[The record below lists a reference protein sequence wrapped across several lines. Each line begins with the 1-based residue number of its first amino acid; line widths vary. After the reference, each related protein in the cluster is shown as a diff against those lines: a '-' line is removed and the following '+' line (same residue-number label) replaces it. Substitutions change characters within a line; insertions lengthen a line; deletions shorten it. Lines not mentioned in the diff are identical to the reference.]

1 MKDRLDKTL
10 LKKIE
15 NIFYFLRLC
24 NWTYNKHT
32 YGFLTYIIW
41 YIIAAACWYFFLF
54 CSTSSYPPQFFFSK
68 NVANTIHIV
77 SNISS
82 LFLTFVEKKEA
93 FYVCRLCFQGFH
105 EKKKNN
111 ALDFEKC
118 WKLKQN
124 QAKSN
129 SGSEYCGRFFRLR
142 SLSCVHE
149 NWALP
154 WCSMKIK
161 YIIWKFLLFFSWR
174 MYEKTKTKV

>member
-1 MKDRLDKTL
+1 MEDRLDKTL

-105 EKKKNN
+105 EKKIM
-111 ALDFEKC
+111 L
-118 WKLKQN
+118 WILKM
-124 QAKSN
+124 
-129 SGSEYCGRFFRLR
+129 L
-142 SLSCVHE
+142 
-149 NWALP
+149 
-154 WCSMKIK
+154 
-161 YIIWKFLLFFSWR
+161 
-174 MYEKTKTKV
+174 KTKTKSSKINVRFGILRAIF